1 MSDFTIDPAP
11 VQWTVDG
18 APALEEHAIAL
29 LAERPLLILLHGF
42 GASETDLLGLA
53 PALPPGYVCASLRAP
68 LPVHE
73 YGGFAWAPLVV
84 TEAGQA
90 APEPSVERFE
100 GTPYARAA
108 QAVIDWLDGVE
119 KRVRAATGHG
129 LSGQMLLGFSQG
141 GCMVTSLLRIAPQ
154 RFAAAVVCSGFV
166 APGFGEH
173 DVLLSEVRPPVF
185 WGRDPADPV
194 IDAARVQALAE
205 WLPHHVE
212 ATVRE
217 YAGVGHSIGP
227 GEAADIAAFLITHV
241 PTGIAGGS
249 GSSSKLH

>member
-1 MSDFTIDPAP
+1 MSDVTIDQTL
-11 VQWTVDG
+11 VRWTVDG
-18 APALEEHAIAL
+18 APAREARAIAL
-29 LAERPLLILLHGF
+29 LAERPLLVLLHGY

-68 LPVHE
+68 LPVQE
-73 YGGFAWAPLVV
+73 FGGFAWAPLVI

-100 GTPYARAA
+100 GTPYERAA
-108 QAVIDWLDGVE
+108 RGVIAWIDAIEQQVTAETGRGIAAAV
-119 KRVRAATGHG
+119 
-129 LSGQMLLGFSQG
+129 LLGFSQG
-141 GCMVTSLLRIAPQ
+141 GCMVTSLLRVAPQ
-154 RFAAAVVCSGFV
+154 RFAAGVICSGFV
-166 APGFGEH
+166 APGFGEY

-194 IDAARVQALAE
+194 IDAARVQSLAE

-217 YAGVGHSIGP
+217 YAGIGHSIGP
-227 GEAADIAAFLITHV
+227 GEAADIAAFLVAHV
-241 PTGIAGGS
+241 RVGADNAGA
-249 GSSSKLH
+249 